1 MELIHSD
8 EAFSIS
14 WYDSEHKVVLAH
26 IHAHWNWDDAD
37 KLFAKMD
44 EIFLS
49 FTHDAYSVYV
59 FDHGANIFPEGKSA
73 LQNMR
78 KHLAVDPKNLR
89 MVLVVNSGKVV
100 ETILQVVFSAYRLL
114 DTGSKFR
121 FVRTLGQAL
130 QVIAEYEAQHPTSVP
145 LRSSEPR

>member
-1 MELIHSD
+1 MDLIHSD

-14 WYDSEHKVVLAH
+14 WYDPDHKIVLAH
-26 IHAHWNWDDAD
+26 IHTHWNWDDAD
-37 KLFAKMD
+37 KLFSKMD

-78 KHLAVDPKNLR
+78 KHLAVDPPNLR
-89 MVLVVNSGKVV
+89 LVLVVNSGKVV
-100 ETILQVVFSAYRLL
+100 ETILQIVFSAYRLL
-114 DTGSKFR
+114 DTSSKFR

-130 QVIAEYEAQHPTSVP
+130 QAIAEYEAQHPYSAAVHI
-145 LRSSEPR
+145 SDPR